1 MPLKRTPLQA
11 LSALLLLAL
20 ALFNA
25 AAQAATPSVL
35 QRPISVQTGN
45 GTLYGTL
52 LLPRA
57 NTPVPVVLLIAGSGP
72 TDRNGNNPEGG
83 RNDSLKQLAITL
95 ARHNIASVRYDKRGV
110 AASKAAT
117 PDERDLSVEG
127 YVADVVAWS
136 RLLKADSRL
145 GPLILLGHSEGAL
158 MASLAAGQAGAG
170 AVIVVG
176 GTGRP
181 VDQVLREQLNDRLP
195 SELAQR
201 SQQLLDSLKAGRID
215 LQVPAELMVVF
226 RPSVQPYLISLLR
239 QDPAAAFA
247 RIKVPALIVQGRND
261 IQVSVE
267 DAQRLQQAKPD
278 AQLALIAGMNH
289 VLRIVPDDL
298 QQQLQSYRNP
308 NLPLASELTRQILQ
322 FIENLQPR
330 DAKA

>member
-1 MPLKRTPLQA
+1 MPPKRTTIQA
-11 LSALLLLAL
+11 LTALLWLAL
-20 ALFNA
+20 ALLHST
-25 AAQAATPSVL
+25 AQAAAPSVL

-57 NTPVPVVLLIAGSGP
+57 STPVPVVLLIAGSGP
-72 TDRNGNNPEGG
+72 TDRDGNNPEGG

-117 PDERDLSVEG
+117 PDERNLSVEG

-136 RLLKADSRL
+136 RLLKNDSRL

-158 MASLAAGQAGAG
+158 MASLAAGPTGAS

-195 SELAQR
+195 PELAQR
-201 SQQLLDSLKAGRID
+201 SQQILDSLKAGRID
-215 LQVPAELMVVF
+215 PRVPSELMVVF

-247 RIKVPALIVQGRND
+247 KIEVPALIVQGRND

-267 DAQRLQQAKPD
+267 DAKRLHQANPD
-278 AQLALIAGMNH
+278 AQLVVIDGMNH

-308 NLPLASELTRQILQ
+308 NLPLASELTGQILQ
-322 FIENLQPR
+322 FIENLQH
-330 DAKA
+330 

>member
-1 MPLKRTPLQA
+1 MHLKRTPIQA
-11 LSALLLLAL
+11 MSALLLLAL
-20 ALFNA
+20 TLLSTA
-25 AAQAATPSVL
+25 ASAATPSVL

-45 GTLYGTL
+45 GMLYGTL

-57 NTPVPVVLLIAGSGP
+57 STPVPVVLLIAGSGP

-110 AASKAAT
+110 AASKPAT
-117 PDERDLSVEG
+117 PDERNLSVEA

-136 RLLKADSRL
+136 RLLKRDSRL

-158 MASLAAGQAGAG
+158 MASLAAGPSAAD
-170 AVIVVG
+170 AVIAVG

-195 SELAQR
+195 AELARR
-201 SQQLLDSLKAGRID
+201 SQQILDSLKAGRTD
-215 LQVPAELMVVF
+215 PQVPQDLMVVF

-267 DAQRLQQAKPD
+267 DAQRLHLAKPD
-278 AQLALIAGMNH
+278 AQLALIDGMNH

-308 NLPLASELTRQILQ
+308 NLPLASELTGQILQ
-322 FIENLQPR
+322 FIENLQFQGQST
-330 DAKA
+330 

>member
-1 MPLKRTPLQA
+1 MHPKRTTIQA
-11 LSALLLLAL
+11 LSAWLLLAV
-20 ALFNA
+20 ALLST
-25 AAQAATPSVL
+25 AAQAATPSVM

-57 NTPVPVVLLIAGSGP
+57 SSPVPVVLLIAGSGP

-110 AASKAAT
+110 AASKPAT
-117 PDERDLSVEG
+117 PDERNLSVER

-158 MASLAAGQAGAG
+158 MASLAAGPAGAS
-170 AVIVVG
+170 AVIAIG

-195 SELAQR
+195 PELAQR
-201 SQQLLDSLKAGRID
+201 SQQLLDSLKAGHTD
-215 LQVPAELMVVF
+215 AQVPAELMVVF

-261 IQVSVE
+261 IQVGVE

-278 AQLALIAGMNH
+278 AQLVLIDGMNH

-308 NLPLASELTRQILQ
+308 DLPLASELTRQILQ
-322 FIENLQPR
+322 FIENLQP
-330 DAKA
+330 

>member
-1 MPLKRTPLQA
+1 MHPKRTTIQA
-11 LSALLLLAL
+11 LSAWLLLAV
-20 ALFNA
+20 ALLST
-25 AAQAATPSVL
+25 AAQAATPSVM

-57 NTPVPVVLLIAGSGP
+57 SRPVPVVLLIAGSGP

-110 AASKAAT
+110 AASKPAT
-117 PDERDLSVEG
+117 PDERNLSVER

-158 MASLAAGQAGAG
+158 MASLAAGPAGAS
-170 AVIVVG
+170 AVITIG

-195 SELAQR
+195 PELAQR
-201 SQQLLDSLKAGRID
+201 SQQLLDSLKAGRTD
-215 LQVPAELMVVF
+215 AQVPAELMVVF

-261 IQVSVE
+261 IQVGVE

-278 AQLALIAGMNH
+278 AQLVLIDGMNH

-308 NLPLASELTRQILQ
+308 DLPLASELTRQILQ
-322 FIENLQPR
+322 FIENLQP
-330 DAKA
+330 

>member
-1 MPLKRTPLQA
+1 MIKT
-11 LSALLLLAL
+11 LSALALLTLV
-20 ALFNA
+20 LFNGA
-25 AAQAATPSVL
+25 TQAATPSVL

-52 LLPRA
+52 LLPRST
-57 NTPVPVVLLIAGSGP
+57 TPVPVVLLIAGSGP

-83 RNDSLKQLAITL
+83 RNDSLKELAITL

-110 AASKAAT
+110 AASKPAT
-117 PDERDLSVEG
+117 PDERNLSVES

-136 RLLKADSRL
+136 RLLKKDSRL

-158 MASLAAGQAGAG
+158 MASLAAGPSGAS
-170 AVIVVG
+170 AVIAIG

-195 SELAQR
+195 RELAQR
-201 SQQLLDSLKAGRID
+201 SQQILDSLKAGRTD
-215 LQVPAELMVVF
+215 PQVPKELMVVF

-278 AQLALIAGMNH
+278 AQLALIDGMNH

-308 NLPLASELTRQILQ
+308 NLPLASELTGQILQ
-322 FIENLQPR
+322 FIENLQLQGQST
-330 DAKA
+330 

>member
-1 MPLKRTPLQA
+1 MHPKRTTIQA
-11 LSALLLLAL
+11 LSAWLLLAV
-20 ALFNA
+20 ALLST
-25 AAQAATPSVL
+25 AAQAATPSVM

-52 LLPRA
+52 MLPRA
-57 NTPVPVVLLIAGSGP
+57 SRPVPVVLLIAGSGP

-110 AASKAAT
+110 AASKPAT
-117 PDERDLSVEG
+117 PDERNLSVER

-158 MASLAAGQAGAG
+158 MASLAAGPAGAS
-170 AVIVVG
+170 AVITIG

-181 VDQVLREQLNDRLP
+181 VDRVLREQLNDRLP
-195 SELAQR
+195 PELAQR
-201 SQQLLDSLKAGRID
+201 SQQLLDSLKAGRTD
-215 LQVPAELMVVF
+215 AQVPAELMVVF

-261 IQVSVE
+261 IQVGVE

-278 AQLALIAGMNH
+278 AQLVLIDGMNH

-308 NLPLASELTRQILQ
+308 DLPLASELTRQILQ
-322 FIENLQPR
+322 FIENLQP
-330 DAKA
+330 